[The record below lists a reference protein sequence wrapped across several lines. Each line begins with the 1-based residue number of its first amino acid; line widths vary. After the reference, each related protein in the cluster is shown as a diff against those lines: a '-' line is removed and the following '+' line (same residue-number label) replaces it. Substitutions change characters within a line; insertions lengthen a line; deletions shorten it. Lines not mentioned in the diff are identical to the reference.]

1 MWLRPQ
7 KDIKDKRDIKD
18 IMTMEVLLM
27 KVMRVAI
34 LLVCVVALVVGSGCA
49 TRPKPPRGV
58 KSFDRDME
66 VLGYDAG
73 KKSTN
78 WKRNWL
84 MQPVVASGPNKG
96 KPKKVGITASGTK
109 AKPGTIAAD
118 TNHYPFGTVMYVPG
132 YGYGRVEDRGGGI
145 KGPDIIDVFFKSR
158 KEALNWGRQRVRVRV
173 WK

>member
-1 MWLRPQ
+1 M
-7 KDIKDKRDIKD
+7 K
-18 IMTMEVLLM
+18 TMRAV
-27 KVMRVAI
+27 I
-34 LLVCVVALVVGSGCA
+34 LLVCVVALMVGSGCA

-58 KSFDRDME
+58 KAFDHDME

-84 MQPVVASGPNKG
+84 FQPVVASGPNKG
-96 KPKKVGITASGTK
+96 ERKKVGITASGTK
-109 AKPGTIAAD
+109 AKPGTISAD

-132 YGYGRVEDRGGGI
+132 YGYGRVEDRGGAI
-145 KGPDIIDVFFKSR
+145 KGPDKIDVFFKRR
-158 KEALNWGRQRVRVRV
+158 KQALNWGRQQLRVRV